1 MAKAAAG
8 GTAVALG
15 LLVATP
21 TRSEFL
27 EFLPAGVAPPATAD
41 GVITGVADG
50 QERLDLRVV
59 AKGGQDG
66 LELRLLGSLALAVA
80 PSAAGKQQVHVSFA
94 LRADGTLALAAA
106 EVQPNVARATFSTS
120 GVALP
125 GGRLLGEATIT
136 DAAAPF

>member
-1 MAKAAAG
+1 MAGAA
-8 GTAVALG
+8 L
-15 LLVATP
+15 
-21 TRSEFL
+21 
-27 EFLPAGVAPPATAD
+27 
-41 GVITGVADG
+41 I
-50 QERLDLRVV
+50 VV

-80 PSAAGKQQVHVSFA
+80 PSAAGKQHPRL
-94 LRADGTLALAAA
+94 LRAARRRHLALAAA

-136 DAAAPF
+136 DAAAPFS

>member
-1 MAKAAAG
+1 MG
-8 GTAVALG
+8 
-15 LLVATP
+15 
-21 TRSEFL
+21 RSGSTSASSPRAE
-27 EFLPAGVAPPATAD
+27 
-41 GVITGVADG
+41 
-50 QERLDLRVV
+50 
-59 AKGGQDG
+59 QDG

-136 DAAAPF
+136 DAAAPFWSSLGVTFGKRDDSLATRTVLA